1 MASLRDIKNRINN
14 INAIAKIT
22 QSMKVISTSRLYFAK
37 SIRNGNSKY
46 FASVNKSLQTLFD
59 FHKNLKQS
67 REDKIINAI
76 FSKEQSLEG
85 KTLIIFIQSD
95 RGLCGGYNGNI
106 TKSFVNSIND
116 LGREN
121 CVLLPIGNKSI
132 AFSHKHYADITLP
145 INTLSELKNIK
156 EEQILLIANYI
167 MKLFNSSAISKVEV
181 HYTYSKSLLEQIV
194 EVKSLLPIL
203 DEEMLSHVNDKQT
216 KEIDNSIPEDV
227 LRTVVDEYNFDT
239 TLNTLLVD
247 YFVSCLYDCLTL
259 SSIAEHASRL
269 QAMDNA
275 YNNSKDLHKDLQLLY
290 NRKRQSKITE
300 ELVEIISG
308 ANVV

>member
-14 INAIAKIT
+14 INSIAKIT

-37 SIRNGNSKY
+37 SVRNGNSKY
-46 FASVNKSLQTLFD
+46 FSSVNKSLKTLFD
-59 FHKNLKQS
+59 FHKNLKHS
-67 REDKIINAI
+67 KEDKILHAI
-76 FSKEQSLEG
+76 FSGESSLEG
-85 KTLIIFIQSD
+85 KTLVIFIQSD

-106 TKSFVNSIND
+106 TKSVLKRIDD

-132 AFSHKHYADITLP
+132 FFANKHYADITLP
-145 INTLSELKNIK
+145 INTISELKNIK
-156 EEQILLIANYI
+156 EEQILLIAHYI
-167 MKLFNSSAISKVEV
+167 MKLFNSDAISKVEV

-203 DEEMLSHVNDKQT
+203 NEKIISHVNDKKT
-216 KEIDNSIPEDV
+216 NEINNNIPEEV
-227 LRTVVDEYNFDT
+227 LRIVVDEYNFDT

-259 SSIAEHASRL
+259 SSIAEYASRL

-290 NRKRQSKITE
+290 NRKRQGKITE